1 MEQTVKGPVALVILD
16 GWGMSETCVGNA
28 TCEAKT
34 PHLDAL
40 FRDFPHTRIGAS
52 GMDVGLPEGQMGNSE
67 VGHLNIG
74 AGRIVYQDFT
84 RISKAIRD
92 GVFFENE
99 VLRAASDKV
108 VASGGKLHLLGL
120 LSDGGVHSHETH
132 LYALIEMA
140 RRQGIREVCIHAFM
154 DGRDTPPA
162 SGAEYL
168 ARLEEKVRELGVGT
182 IATVTGR
189 YYAMDRDNR
198 WDRVEKAYRALT
210 EGEGIPAASSSEAIQ
225 GAYAAGQND
234 EFIEPRVIVR
244 DGAPVA
250 TVDDGDGIIFF
261 NFRSDRA
268 RELTRAFTDET
279 FQGFVRY
286 KHPRLAS
293 YVCMTEYDETFGL
306 PVAFPPTTYSN
317 LLGEIV
323 SRAGRKQLRIAE
335 TEKYAHVTFFFNG
348 GNEVPSPG
356 EERILIP
363 SPQDVAT
370 YDQKPEMSAPEVTDQ
385 VVLQVKS
392 GLFGLIVLNYAN
404 PDMVG
409 HTGVVEAAVKAM
421 ETVDACVGRVVEAV
435 LETGGSLLITAD
447 HGNCEQMLDDAGE
460 VQTAHSSNP
469 VPLIL
474 VDPKRRNARLR
485 SGILADIAPTILD
498 LMGLEKPAEM
508 TGSSLIETAGG

>member
-1 MEQTVKGPVALVILD
+1 MNKPSRGPVALIILD
-16 GWGMSETCVGNA
+16 GWGVSETCVGNA
-28 TCEAKT
+28 LCEART

-40 FRDFPHTRIGAS
+40 FKDYPHTSLGAS

-92 GVFFENE
+92 GDFFENE
-99 VLRAASDKV
+99 TLLAAMKKIRE
-108 VASGGKLHLLGL
+108 ARGKLHLLGL

-132 LYALIEMA
+132 LYALVELA
-140 RRQGIREVCIHAFM
+140 RRQGIERVCVHAFM
-154 DGRDTPPA
+154 DGRDTPPT

-168 ARLEEKVRELGVGT
+168 KRLETKLGEIGLGAV
-182 IATVTGR
+182 ATVTGR

-198 WDRVEKAYRALT
+198 WERVERAYRALT
-210 EGEGIPAASSSEAIQ
+210 EGVGIQVDSCREAIE
-225 GAYAAGQND
+225 GAYEAGQND
-234 EFIEPRVIVR
+234 EFIEPRVIMR
-244 DGAPVA
+244 DGAPVG
-250 TVDDGDGIIFF
+250 TVDDGDGIVFF

-268 RELTRAFTDET
+268 REITRTFTDDS
-279 FQGFVRY
+279 FQGFVRAKY
-286 KHPRLAS
+286 PRLSS

-306 PVAFPPTTYSN
+306 PVAFPPSTYPN

-323 SRAGRKQLRIAE
+323 SRAGMKQLRIAE

-348 GNEVPSPG
+348 GNETPYPG

-409 HTGVVEAAVKAM
+409 HTGVIEAAAKAM
-421 ETVDACVGRVVEAV
+421 ETVDVCVGRVVEAV
-435 LETGGSLLITAD
+435 IEAGGSLLITAD
-447 HGNCEQMLDDAGE
+447 HGNCEQMLDDAGK
-460 VQTAHSSNP
+460 VQTAHSANP
-469 VPLIL
+469 VPLVF
-474 VDPKRRNARLR
+474 VDPRRRNVRLR
-485 SGILADIAPTILD
+485 PGILADLAPTILD
-498 LMGLEKPAEM
+498 LMGLEKPEEM
-508 TGSSLIETAGG
+508 TGRSLIEA